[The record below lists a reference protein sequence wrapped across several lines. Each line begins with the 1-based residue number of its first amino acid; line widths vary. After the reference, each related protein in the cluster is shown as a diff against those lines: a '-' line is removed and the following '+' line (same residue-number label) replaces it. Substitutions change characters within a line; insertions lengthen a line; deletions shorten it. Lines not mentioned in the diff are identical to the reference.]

1 MRAARMPFD
10 LRVTASL
17 GAAVGSLGAETD
29 WKRLYRD
36 ADQAL
41 FAAKAAGRDR
51 ARTTAIAL
59 AA

>member
-1 MRAARMPFD
+1 MPFD
-10 LRVTASL
+10 LTVTASL
-17 GAAVGSLGAETD
+17 GTCAGVLASEAD

-36 ADQAL
+36 ADTAL

-51 ARTTAIAL
+51 VRSVPL